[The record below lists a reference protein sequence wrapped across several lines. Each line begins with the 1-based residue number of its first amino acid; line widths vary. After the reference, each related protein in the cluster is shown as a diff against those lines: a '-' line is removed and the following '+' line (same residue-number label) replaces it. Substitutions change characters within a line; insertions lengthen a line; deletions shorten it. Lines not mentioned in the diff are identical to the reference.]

1 MALIV
6 PPLRSNESASSRP
19 SNGLRNTPVHNVLS
33 VYIFHEILG
42 SFFFFLKNNSTVQQ
56 SPLINFLPD
65 TSLPATRGTCR
76 LFFVSGTLKG
86 FSRIS
91 VHLLGIPVFRVL
103 ICIKC
108 DKAKVLV
115 LSLRSVWCH
124 GNHVNAHASDTTI
137 IIRFASAHDYSD
149 RWDGT
154 ESILTPVFSYRQ

>member
-1 MALIV
+1 MAKTRQDSWSRLVLVEICRLYCDVRVLLRTMRMRLIF
-6 PPLRSNESASSRP
+6 PHINGPNCSTSKIERIRFIPAEQWITKHTRP
-19 SNGLRNTPVHNVLS
+19 ECFIRIHIPRDPR
-33 VYIFHEILG
+33 I
-42 SFFFFLKNNSTVQQ
+42 FFFFLKNNSTVQQ

-115 LSLRSVWCH
+115 LSLRSV
-124 GNHVNAHASDTTI
+124 
-137 IIRFASAHDYSD
+137 
-149 RWDGT
+149 
-154 ESILTPVFSYRQ
+154 